1 MSSKSIRVFAVVL
14 ALAAGSCRLLHRTP
28 KQSPASAPPKP
39 VATAPA
45 PEPSPPPEQAPKPA
59 EQVLVPP
66 PSLPPGQ
73 PASAPQP
80 PPVQTATPPPPET
93 RRRARAAPKPAAPVS
108 EPEPVAEA
116 PKPAAPLP
124 QLQQILTP
132 EQQRECNEVI
142 NQSLSRAQRTLVAF
156 DGRRVTREQ
165 ETSIARIRT
174 FIQQAEQAR
183 KTDLLTARALAE
195 RADVLARDLLK
206 SVQ

>member
-1 MSSKSIRVFAVVL
+1 MA
-14 ALAAGSCRLLHRTP
+14 
-28 KQSPASAPPKP
+28 
-39 VATAPA
+39 
-45 PEPSPPPEQAPKPA
+45 
-59 EQVLVPP
+59 P

-73 PASAPQP
+73 PVPTPQP
-80 PPVQTATPPPPET
+80 PPVQTATPRPPET
-93 RRRARAAPKPAAPVS
+93 RRRARAAPKPAAP

-116 PKPAAPLP
+116 AKPAAPLP

-142 NQSLSRAQRTLVAF
+142 NQSLARAQRTLAAF

-165 ETSIARIRT
+165 ATSIARIRT